1 MAERSALF
9 QGVQIGVESTIGTS
23 VAANKLLNYL
33 GIDIDPDIAVVPF
46 RPMGQAVKS
55 AILPSQDSTTASSSG
70 VGSYSEFI
78 YPFSSLF
85 GAATITTTD
94 TTAKNWVWTPTARAE
109 MTPKT
114 YTVEA
119 GGSVRAHKATGF
131 FWTGAELT
139 FNRTDGVA
147 FSGTMRG
154 QQLQD
159 NITLTSSP
167 TAIEEAPI
175 LPTHIDV
182 YVDSTSAGLGTT
194 KMTRDFNV
202 VWRNND
208 AYGVIWP
215 LNSTLSSWA
224 APVGLEPTNQLELT
238 LEADSQGMGFLTDLR
253 AGSTK
258 YVRIDCVSTVS
269 AGATTTK
276 YRLQIDFAGKVS
288 ASPTFDETDGVYTVN
303 WTMDSVYDAAWG
315 SGQYQ
320 KITLINKVAAL

>member
-1 MAERSALF
+1 VPERSALF
-9 QGVQIGVESTIGTS
+9 QGVQIGAEATIGTS
-23 VAANKLLNYL
+23 VAASKLLNYL

-55 AILPSQDSTTASSSG
+55 AILPSQDSTTAASSG

-85 GAATITTTD
+85 GAVTPTTVD
-94 TTAKNWVWTPTARAE
+94 TTAKQWVWTPTARAE

-119 GGSVRAHKATGF
+119 GGSVRAHKATGM

-159 NITLTSSP
+159 NIALTGSP
-167 TAIEEAPI
+167 TAIEEVPI

-182 YVDSTSAGLGTT
+182 YIDATSGGIGTT
-194 KMTRDFNV
+194 KLTRDFNV

-215 LNSTLSSWA
+215 LNSALASWA
-224 APVGLEPTNQLELT
+224 APVGTEPTVQLELT
-238 LEADSQGMGFLTDLR
+238 LEADSQGMGLLTDLR

-258 YVRIDCVSTVS
+258 YVRIACISTLN

-276 YRLQIDFAGKVS
+276 YSLTIDFAGKIS

-303 WTMDSVYDAAWG
+303 WTMDSVFDAAWG

-320 KITLINKVAAL
+320 KITAVNKVAAL

>member
-1 MAERSALF
+1 MPERSALF
-9 QGVQIGVESTIGTS
+9 QGVQIGAEATIGTS
-23 VAANKLLNYL
+23 VAASKLLNYL

-55 AILPSQDSTTASSSG
+55 AILPSQDSTTAASSG

-85 GAATITTTD
+85 GAVTPTTVD
-94 TTAKNWVWTPTARAE
+94 TTAKQWVWTPTARAE

-119 GGSVRAHKATGF
+119 GGSVRAHKATGM

-159 NITLTSSP
+159 NIALTGSP
-167 TAIEEAPI
+167 TAIEEVPI

-182 YVDSTSAGLGTT
+182 YIDATSGGIGTT
-194 KMTRDFNV
+194 KLTRDFNV

-215 LNSTLSSWA
+215 LNSALASWA
-224 APVGLEPTNQLELT
+224 APVGTEPTVQLELT
-238 LEADSQGMGFLTDLR
+238 LEADSQGMGLLTDLR

-258 YVRIDCVSTVS
+258 YVRIACISTLN

-276 YRLQIDFAGKVS
+276 YSLTIDFAGKIS

-303 WTMDSVYDAAWG
+303 WTMDSVFDAAWG

-320 KITLINKVAAL
+320 KITAVNKVAAL